1 LSSSTP
7 SNPDDEIHLDRER
20 AERTGMPE
28 IIYGESKSVEQ
39 LQAILRQLEGE
50 TALVTRLQADKAAQ
64 LRGDYDPV
72 ARCLLFGEQNA
83 DASNSADPLGP
94 VGIVSAGTSDAP
106 VAREALLTLQHLGVE
121 ARLIQDVGVAGLH
134 RLLGRLPELS
144 DCKVFI
150 CVAGFEGALPSVLTG
165 LVKQPVIGVP
175 TSVGY
180 GVSVGGQAALSSML
194 ASCAGGLLVVN
205 IDNGCGAALAAARI
219 LKGGLWPE

>member
-1 LSSSTP
+1 VSA
-7 SNPDDEIHLDRER
+7 NPDDDIHLDRER
-20 AERTGMPE
+20 VERTGMPE

-64 LRGDYDPV
+64 LPGEYDAV
-72 ARCLLFGEQNA
+72 ARCLMFGEQGGGA
-83 DASNSADPLGP
+83 GKGALLGP

-134 RLLGRLPELS
+134 RLLDRLPDLS

-219 LKGGLWPE
+219 LKS

>member
-1 LSSSTP
+1 MSSSTP
-7 SNPDDEIHLDRER
+7 PNPDEEIHLDRER
-20 AERTGMPE
+20 AERTGVPE

-50 TALVTRLQADKAAQ
+50 SVLVTRLQAEKAAE
-64 LRGDYDPV
+64 LPGDYDAV
-72 ARCLLFGEQNA
+72 ARCLITGQNKEA
-83 DASNSADPLGP
+83 KPAQLLGP

-165 LVKQPVIGVP
+165 LVKQPVIGLP

-180 GVSVGGQAALSSML
+180 GVSEGGQAALTSML

-205 IDNGCGAALAAARI
+205 IDNGCGAALAAARM
-219 LKGGLWPE
+219 LKMPG

>member
-1 LSSSTP
+1 LS

-20 AERTGMPE
+20 AERTGVPE

-64 LRGDYDPV
+64 LPGEYDPV
-72 ARCLLFGEQNA
+72 ARCLMFGESKA
-83 DASNSADPLGP
+83 AAERLGP

-106 VAREALLTLQHLGVE
+106 VAREALLTLQHLGIE

-144 DCKVFI
+144 DCKIFI

-165 LVKQPVIGVP
+165 LVKQPVIGLP

-180 GVSVGGQAALSSML
+180 GVSEGGQAALTSML

-219 LKGGLWPE
+219 LRSSL

>member
-1 LSSSTP
+1 MTA

-28 IIYGESKSVEQ
+28 IIYGESKSVAQ

-64 LRGDYDPV
+64 LPGDYDPV
-72 ARCLLFGEQNA
+72 ARCLMFGEHADTQN
-83 DASNSADPLGP
+83 SEVLGP

-219 LKGGLWPE
+219 LKGGLRPE